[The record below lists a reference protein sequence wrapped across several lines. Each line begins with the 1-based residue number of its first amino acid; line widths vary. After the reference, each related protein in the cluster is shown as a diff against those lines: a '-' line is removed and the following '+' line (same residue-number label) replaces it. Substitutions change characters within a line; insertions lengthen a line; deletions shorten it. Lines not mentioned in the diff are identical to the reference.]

1 MSVTK
6 EFVTVADSTD
16 IDLGRSLSL
25 EVNEVQVLI
34 CHTQDG
40 FFAMDDKCTHANE
53 PLCEGRIVGN
63 LITCPVHGAIFDVK
77 NGEVKGPPASIKLRT
92 FKLKIDGTSI
102 SIEKPEKEVNTVPTW
117 GPGAFPPRKT

>member
-40 FFAMDDKCTHANE
+40 FFAMDNKCTHANE
-53 PLCEGRIVGN
+53 PLCGGRIVGN
-63 LITCPVHGAIFDVK
+63 LITCPVHGAIFDVR

-92 FKLKIDGTSI
+92 FDESAKKTELKIKSI
-102 SIEKPEKEVNTVPTW
+102 NEYKNLLVSKLI
-117 GPGAFPPRKT
+117 